1 MIIHDPYYDRPE
13 VSNSDLS
20 WLKNQLCSREMSDP
34 TAAYRFGNLIDA
46 MITEPDKVNFYSRTM
61 SEVQFKAEEFE
72 IAERMKR
79 AFYADDMC
87 RNIAAV
93 ADGQRAMSVRRT
105 FDYCGMEFELSC
117 RCKWD
122 LWCDRTASGCDIKS
136 TEATSQAQFEA
147 AARYF
152 DYDRQRAWYMDI
164 AGSNEDV
171 LIGISKK
178 NFKVFKIFIN
188 RQSEWYSE
196 GFAKYNELAFRWYQM
211 FGDTNPNKRC

>member
-1 MIIHDPYYDRPE
+1 MLVHDPYYDRAE

-20 WLKNQLCSREMSDP
+20 WLKNQLWPRETPDP

-46 MITEPDKVNFYSRTM
+46 MITEPGQVNFYTRTLGD
-61 SEVQFKAEEFE
+61 VQFTVEEFE
-72 IAERMKR
+72 IAEKMKR
-79 AFYADDMC
+79 AFYTDTLC
-87 RNIAAV
+87 RNIATG
-93 ADGQRAMSVRRT
+93 ADGQKVMSVRRA
-105 FDYCGMEFELSC
+105 FSYSGMEFELPV

-122 LWCDRTASGCDIKS
+122 LWRGDWASGGDIKS
-136 TEATSQAQFEA
+136 TAATSQAQFEA

-188 RQSEWYSE
+188 RASSWYRE
-196 GFAKYNELAFRWYQM
+196 GFAKYNELAFRWFLMY
-211 FGDTNPNKRC
+211 GETNPNHRC